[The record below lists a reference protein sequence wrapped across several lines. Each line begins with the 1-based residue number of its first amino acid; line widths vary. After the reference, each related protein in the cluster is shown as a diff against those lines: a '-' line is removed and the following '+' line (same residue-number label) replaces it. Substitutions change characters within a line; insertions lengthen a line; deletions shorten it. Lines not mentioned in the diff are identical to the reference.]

1 MTTLRNL
8 ITSLSQYSEVD
19 IVSEGGVTSLE
30 RFLTNIP
37 GYNDNITMD
46 SILSSED
53 YQYLIGELVAN
64 LRAD

>member
-8 ITSLSQYSEVD
+8 ITSLSQFSDVD
-19 IVSEGGVTSLE
+19 IVSEGGVTGLE
-30 RFLTNIP
+30 KFLTNVP
-37 GYNDNITMD
+37 DYNDNITMD
-46 SILSSED
+46 STLSSED